1 MMIDMM
7 TIKKLQRLEKTCE
20 LIYHWLAHRIKD
32 ENNAKVLHAIA
43 EDEARHYNHLKSL
56 TGTDVKPYILYMW
69 FLRIISRT
77 LGVTFGIKLIERKED
92 VAIGR
97 LSELKGHDLFE
108 KILKDS
114 MKHEQKLLDLI
125 DEERL
130 NYLGS
135 VVLGLNDALVELTG
149 ALAGFTFA
157 FQNTKLIA
165 VTGLITGIS
174 ASFSMAASEFLS
186 SRADGDQS
194 QAKKSAI
201 YTGITYVCTVAILIL
216 PYLLLTNPY
225 IALGTTL
232 LAGVVI
238 IFAFTYYMS
247 ITKDL
252 NFKKR
257 FIEMALIS
265 LGVAAISFLIGILVK
280 QVFGIEM

>member
-1 MMIDMM
+1 MMVDMM

-20 LIYHWLAHRIKD
+20 HIYHWLAHHIKD
-32 ENNAKVLHAIA
+32 RNNASVLHAIA
-43 EDEARHYNHLKSL
+43 DDEARHYYHLKSM
-56 TGTDVKPYILYMW
+56 TKTDVKPYFVYMW
-69 FLRIISRT
+69 FLRLVSRIF
-77 LGVTFGIKLIERKED
+77 GITFGIKLIERKEE
-92 VAIGR
+92 VAINKLR
-97 LSELKGHDLFE
+97 ELEGHEIFDE
-108 KILKDS
+108 MLKDS
-114 MKHEQKLLDLI
+114 TEHEQELLDLI

-186 SRADGDQS
+186 SRAEGDS
-194 QAKKSAI
+194 RAKKSAI
-201 YTGITYVCTVAILIL
+201 YTGIAYVCTVAILIT
-216 PYLLLTNPY
+216 PYLVIANPY
-225 IALGTTL
+225 IALATTL
-232 LAGVVI
+232 AAAVAI

-257 FIEMALIS
+257 FFEMALIS
-265 LGVAAISFLIGILVK
+265 LGVATISFFIGMLVK
-280 QVFGIEM
+280 QIFGLEI